1 MSHRRPHGQDW
12 RLDHDP
18 WREGAGLA
26 SGQKI
31 VRCRIVVSPRFGNDS
46 RPLGNESWY
55 SFEKLKRRVA
65 SACFELEE
73 CSLESRWVEPFVRR
87 PYAHETGEAS

>member
-1 MSHRRPHGQDW
+1 MIRGEKALAQHLARR
-12 RLDHDP
+12 LYV
-18 WREGAGLA
+18 A
-26 SGQKI
+26 
-31 VRCRIVVSPRFGNDS
+31 VSWYQYFGNDS

-55 SFEKLKRRVA
+55 SFEKPKRRVA